1 MQDTTEPAT
10 AAAPAADDQV
20 EKLLS
25 LRQAPTEP
33 VDLSALTKLDLPGCH
48 LSSLP
53 CGLPEALPNLS
64 ILFLSNNDFVEMPAI
79 IGSCPKLQMVAF
91 KANKL
96 RSIHPDALQS
106 QLRWLILTDNLL
118 ETIPDTIGRCTQLQK
133 CMLSG
138 NLLKELPD
146 SIAHCTH
153 LELIRLSSN
162 QLEKVSTTRVLTLF
176 LQATLY
182 TNTTS

>member
-1 MQDTTEPAT
+1 MQDTTEPA
-10 AAAPAADDQV
+10 PAVDDQEV

-25 LRQAPTEP
+25 LRQAPTREP
-33 VDLSALTKLDLPGCH
+33 VDLYALTKLDLPGCN

-53 CGLPEALPNLS
+53 CSLSEALPNLS

-79 IGSCPKLQMVAF
+79 IGSCKKLQMVAF

-96 RSIHPDALQS
+96 QSIHPEALQC
-106 QLRWLILTDNLL
+106 QMRWLILTDNLL
-118 ETIPDTIGRCTQLQK
+118 EKIPDTIGRCAKLQK

-138 NLLKELPD
+138 NLLKELPEA
-146 SIAHCTH
+146 IANCTN

-162 QLEKVSTTRVLTLF
+162 QLEKVSEYHGVQTF
-176 LQATLY
+176 LSCCILHN
-182 TNTTS
+182 TNMIS